1 MKNKRPVPD
10 TIINWFAARDKWS
23 GNLFQRLEDIG
34 RTELFPA
41 AFKNQVDLARS
52 LMVGDKN
59 YREVDSIIFL
69 KKMQTGC
76 EGKRGW
82 VYFFKYR
89 VKKTDDWK
97 IGLSGLQPLDLT
109 AVSSDNKLALLTD
122 KKLKND
128 RSQDEQ
134 LQEQL
139 TRLLYTFRKS
149 AKNFYD
155 SDESTYRMGRLD
167 ILED

>member
-69 KKMQTGC
+69 KKLQTGS